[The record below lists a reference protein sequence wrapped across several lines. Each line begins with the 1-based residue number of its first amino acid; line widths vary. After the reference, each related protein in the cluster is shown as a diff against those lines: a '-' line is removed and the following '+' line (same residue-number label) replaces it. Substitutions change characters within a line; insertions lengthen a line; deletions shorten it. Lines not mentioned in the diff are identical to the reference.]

1 MSFSQHTT
9 EFDRLQTNFNN
20 FQEDSEDDEES
31 PPSYQQ
37 GKGSWQEK
45 NWPHI
50 GILGEIAHY
59 VIVCFCY
66 PSIYKMQIII
76 KVIIM

>member
-1 MSFSQHTT
+1 MSFSQHTS

-37 GKGSWQEK
+37 GKESWHKKELTPLESWVK
-45 NWPHI
+45 LRI
-50 GILGEIAHY
+50 T
-59 VIVCFCY
+59 
-66 PSIYKMQIII
+66 
-76 KVIIM
+76 

>member
-1 MSFSQHTT
+1 MSFSQHTS

-37 GKGSWQEK
+37 GKESWHK
-45 NWPHI
+45 KIDPI

-76 KVIIM
+76 KLIIM